1 MMMMMMMMGHPKA
14 QLLSTRDKDP
24 AAHPSPSV
32 DYSLKALSAVEDAH
46 PGTTPHQQL
55 SSSLP
60 SGPKDHASISDSGYD
75 DAEDEL
81 NFHDYI
87 HSKHDDDKDADD
99 TRSTMTSPMPR
110 HATVSRLTN
119 RNQKPLATAPHAYK
133 DDMMHES
140 SKDHVSAG
148 EYTHHS
154 NLATSSSPGKSD
166 EHMNQSDMDHLYGSS
181 SGHFPPYD
189 HVPPPTQDLFRTL
202 MEELQTQAAIQRDQ
216 FMASS
221 TRSESADETSHFS
234 VNGHPSKSLP
244 RFMMEPLDFLS
255 ANYESCLD
263 SSQDLSAE
271 ASTGSAEQ
279 QSYHG
284 HFHTSV
290 HEQTTNQ
297 FSTSSTSDS
306 TSKKRPITD
315 DSTVTPPSMAVSDE
329 HQSPPTQDLFR
340 MLMEELETQAALQRE
355 QFLAS
360 TAKTETAGVLM
371 DHTDESLHGHHRLPR
386 FVDFDFLSPDYGTM
400 QLDESSS
407 NQTLRTDQD
416 VFMSSADH
424 HDPIRTTADAI
435 SDHHAAH
442 SPLHS
447 YHENLPAPTQDLFR
461 TLMEELETQAAFQR
475 DQALAATSSSAPKVD
490 PEEYVFNGQHLRPLP
505 RFMFEPLDFLSGS
518 YETCFHG
525 DAQQRMSPGSH
536 FDASHSSF
544 LTMGMPRSPGTL
556 APATSAQPTSG
567 SGGRKNSTSKPARRP
582 SSGNTKYKTILPQR
596 PEALATESENA
607 QQFTNPK
614 KKRKLVVEV
623 DATSPCGPAAPS
635 GLDTATSPLALG
647 PAEGGPE
654 SPISPTGLSALTIS
668 GGPTSA
674 AMSGV
679 KEGSVD
685 PPTGASK
692 RPWTPTDEALLL
704 RLFSKKT
711 PIKDIAEALDRTV
724 HSVRSRRQILTDPG
738 FVKGKGHSVSRR
750 CKRDPATTTK
760 LPTYAQMAFLSLAWL
775 PELEGTLN
783 DVATMVERLFSRH
796 LNRIPRTGHKNL
808 QIWRAQISDALA
820 HEKGQP
826 RPRFESF
833 GVKRGRQWVYRLTEF
848 GKGVVQAI
856 GGVDQ
861 ICEDLLKSN
870 NHMSMAEEGLEGDL
884 SVESRQGNMDAD
896 GRSGGSGAD
905 AGIGQGQGYGYSYR
919 TPEARQ
925 RTKKGSS
932 RSKRKTADGKES
944 STLGSGDA
952 REREMNA
959 IANAMEALAAGQ
971 AKMMALEDEK
981 AGGV

>member
-1 MMMMMMMMGHPKA
+1 MQHH
-14 QLLSTRDKDP
+14 QL
-24 AAHPSPSV
+24 
-32 DYSLKALSAVEDAH
+32 
-46 PGTTPHQQL
+46 
-55 SSSLP
+55 SSLP
-60 SGPKDHASISDSGYD
+60 SGSTHHASISDSGYD
-75 DAEDEL
+75 DAEDDL

-87 HSKHDDDKDADD
+87 HSKHDDDKDGDD
-99 TRSTMTSPMPR
+99 TRSTMTSPMAS
-110 HATVSRLTN
+110 HATVSRHTN
-119 RNQKPLATAPHAYK
+119 RNPKPLATESQADK
-133 DDMMHES
+133 DKAMQDS
-140 SKDHVSAG
+140 SEDHVNTN
-148 EYTHHS
+148 EYTHHHH
-154 NLATSSSPGKSD
+154 LATTGSPANNDG
-166 EHMNQSDMDHLYGSS
+166 HLNQSDMDHLYGSS
-181 SGHFPPYD
+181 SSHFPPYD

-221 TRSESADETSHFS
+221 TRSEVAGDTAHFS
-234 VNGHPSKSLP
+234 FNGHPSKSLP

-255 ANYESCLD
+255 ANYESCLEP
-263 SSQDLSAE
+263 SQDPSSG
-271 ASTGSAEQ
+271 ASTGTSEQ
-279 QSYHG
+279 HSYHG
-284 HFHTSV
+284 HFDTPV
-290 HEQTTNQ
+290 HDQTTDQ
-297 FSTSSTSDS
+297 FSNSSTSGS
-306 TSKKRPITD
+306 SSKKRPMTD
-315 DSTVTPPSMAVSDE
+315 DSTITPPSMAVNGE

-360 TAKTETAGVLM
+360 TAKAETAGASV
-371 DHTDESLHGHHRLPR
+371 DHTEDSLNGHHRLPR
-386 FVDFDFLSPDYGTM
+386 FVDFDFLSPDYGTL
-400 QLDESSS
+400 QLDEPSS
-407 NQTLRTDQD
+407 NQSLRTDQD
-416 VFMSSADH
+416 VFMSSAD
-424 HDPIRTTADAI
+424 PEESIRVTADAI
-435 SDHHAAH
+435 SDHHSAQ

-447 YHENLPAPTQDLFR
+447 YHENLPAPTQDLFK

-518 YETCFHG
+518 YDTCFQSDPQG
-525 DAQQRMSPGSH
+525 GMSPGSQ
-536 FDASHSSF
+536 FDASHSPF
-544 LTMGMPRSPGTL
+544 LTMGMPRSPAALVPESST
-556 APATSAQPTSG
+556 QTSG
-567 SGGRKNSTSKPARRP
+567 RTGRKNSASKPARRP
-582 SSGNTKYKTILPQR
+582 SNGNPKYKTILPQR
-596 PEALATESENA
+596 PDAITTESESS
-607 QQFTNPK
+607 QQYSNPK
-614 KKRKLVVEV
+614 KKRKLVVKV
-623 DATSPCGPAAPS
+623 DPTSPSGPAGQS
-635 GLDTATSPLALG
+635 GLDSTTSPLALG
-647 PAEGGPE
+647 PAEGSK
-654 SPISPTGLSALTIS
+654 SPVSPTGISELSIS
-668 GGPTSA
+668 GGSNGTP
-674 AMSGV
+674 MNGV

-692 RPWTPTDEALLL
+692 RPWTPKDEALLL
-704 RLFSKKT
+704 KLFAKRT
-711 PIKDIAEALDRTV
+711 PIKEIAEALDRTV

-783 DVATMVERLFSRH
+783 DVATMVEKLFSRH

-833 GVKRGRQWVYRLTEF
+833 GVKRGRQWVYRLTDF
-848 GKGVVQAI
+848 GRGVVQAM

-870 NHMSMAEEGLEGDL
+870 HQMTMTKEGVDGDVA
-884 SVESRQGNMDAD
+884 VESRQGNMDAD

-932 RSKRKTADGKES
+932 RSKRKTADGKGGS
-944 STLGSGDA
+944 TTLGNGDA
-952 REREMNA
+952 REGDVNA
-959 IANAMEALAAGQ
+959 IAYAMEAMAAGH
-971 AKMMALEDEK
+971 AKMLALEDEK
-981 AGGV
+981 TGGV

>member
-1 MMMMMMMMGHPKA
+1 MMIMGHAKA
-14 QLLSTRDKDP
+14 QLLSIRDKNAVP
-24 AAHPSPSV
+24 HHSPPGAYGLKELHAVAHT
-32 DYSLKALSAVEDAH
+32 H
-46 PGTTPHQQL
+46 PGTMQHQQL
-55 SSSLP
+55 APSLP
-60 SGPKDHASISDSGYD
+60 SGPKHHTSISDSGHD

-87 HSKHDDDKDADD
+87 HSKHDDDKDGDD
-99 TRSTMTSPMPR
+99 TRSTMTSPMPS
-110 HATVSRLTN
+110 HATVSRHAD
-119 RNQKPLATAPHAYK
+119 RDPKPLAAELHADK
-133 DDMMHES
+133 DKAVQS
-140 SKDHVSAG
+140 SSEDHVSANK
-148 EYTHHS
+148 YTHH
-154 NLATSSSPGKSD
+154 NHLARSDSSPNND
-166 EHMNQSDMDHLYGSS
+166 AHVNQSDMNHLYEASS
-181 SGHFPPYD
+181 SHFPPYD

-216 FMASS
+216 FMAS
-221 TRSESADETSHFS
+221 TRSESAGDNTQFS
-234 VNGHPSKSLP
+234 FNGHQSRSLP

-255 ANYESCLD
+255 ANYESCLEP
-263 SSQDLSAE
+263 SQEPGSG
-271 ASTGSAEQ
+271 ASTGNSVQ
-279 QSYHG
+279 HSYHG
-284 HFHTSV
+284 HFDTSV
-290 HEQTTNQ
+290 HDKNTNQ
-297 FSTSSTSDS
+297 FSNSSTSGS
-306 TSKKRPITD
+306 SSKKRPITD
-315 DSTVTPPSMAVSDE
+315 DSTVTPPSMAVNSE

-360 TAKTETAGVLM
+360 TAKA
-371 DHTDESLHGHHRLPR
+371 ESASALSEHADDSLSGHHRLPR
-386 FVDFDFLSPDYGTM
+386 FVDFDFLSPDYGSM
-400 QLDESSS
+400 QLDEPSSD
-407 NQTLRTDQD
+407 QAFRTDQD
-416 VFMSSADH
+416 MFMTSADTH
-424 HDPIRTTADAI
+424 ESIQTTADAI
-435 SDHHAAH
+435 SDHHPAQ

-518 YETCFHG
+518 YDTCFHG
-525 DAQQRMSPGSH
+525 DSQGGMSPGSP
-536 FDASHSSF
+536 FDASHSPF
-544 LTMGMPRSPGTL
+544 LTMSVPHPPGTL
-556 APATSAQPTSG
+556 APASSTQTSG
-567 SGGRKNSTSKPARRP
+567 RGARKASASKPARRP
-582 SSGNTKYKTILPQR
+582 SNGSSKYKTILPQR
-596 PEALATESENA
+596 PDGHTAGSESS
-607 QQFTNPK
+607 QQYSNPK
-614 KKRKLVVEV
+614 KKRKLVVKV
-623 DATSPCGPAAPS
+623 DSNSPSAPAVSP

-647 PAEGGPE
+647 PAEGPA
-654 SPISPTGLSALTIS
+654 SPISPTDISALSIS
-668 GGPTSA
+668 GGPTSTA
-674 AMSGV
+674 TIAV

-692 RPWTPTDEALLL
+692 RPWTPKDEALLL
-704 RLFSKKT
+704 KLFAKRT
-711 PIKDIAEALDRTV
+711 PIKEIAETLDRTV

-783 DVATMVERLFSRH
+783 DVATMVEKLFSRH

-833 GVKRGRQWVYRLTEF
+833 GVKRGRQWVYRLTDF
-848 GKGVVQAI
+848 GRGVVQAM

-870 NHMSMAEEGLEGDL
+870 NHMNMAEEGLDGDVSAEG
-884 SVESRQGNMDAD
+884 RPGNMDAD

-932 RSKRKTADGKES
+932 RSKRKTADGKR
-944 STLGSGDA
+944 GSLTPGHGDA
-952 REREMNA
+952 REKELDA
-959 IANAMEALAAGQ
+959 IANAMEAMAAGQ

-981 AGGV
+981 AGAA